1 MRERVEGPGKYIKA
15 KTYLMRMINNTT
27 AMYLNLGLLDFI
39 KIAITYMNIY
49 VFSHNGKK
57 YDISGKLKLPPKSGD
72 ITNLSEVRIIN
83 VSVVG

>member
-1 MRERVEGPGKYIKA
+1 MQQRVEGEGKYIKA

-49 VFSHNGKK
+49 VFSHKEIVRRGSVKFGGILEHIF
-57 YDISGKLKLPPKSGD
+57 DIAGVNRVFINRKLG
-72 ITNLSEVRIIN
+72 
-83 VSVVG
+83 

>member
-49 VFSHNGKK
+49 VFSHNGKQSAVNLFLNLVSNLM
-57 YDISGKLKLPPKSGD
+57 ISQMF
-72 ITNLSEVRIIN
+72 
-83 VSVVG
+83 VGVGQSQ

>member
-1 MRERVEGPGKYIKA
+1 MWERVEGPGKYIKA

-57 YDISGKLKLPPKSGD
+57 
-72 ITNLSEVRIIN
+72 TNIGNLTK
-83 VSVVG
+83 

>member
-1 MRERVEGPGKYIKA
+1 MRARVEGPGKYIKA

-57 YDISGKLKLPPKSGD
+57 
-72 ITNLSEVRIIN
+72 TNIGNLTK
-83 VSVVG
+83 